1 MARGFQR
8 NRHPSSASV
17 ASLRALSEQSDQQRH
32 DAGALPRRGALARNS
47 RRPNHRGVHGLKAR
61 GGFEVDLEW
70 DHSQLG
76 HAIVRSTRGGNCRL
90 RTAAP
95 VKVSGSMAHAAAG
108 TNPNVFYHIVDAG
121 KPQVADAK
129 ALVDRKVTATTTIDF
144 GTVPGGIYEIVPVS
158 R

>member
-1 MARGFQR
+1 PPFQIDG
-8 NRHPSSASV
+8 NFGYTAGV
-17 ASLRALSEQSDQQRH
+17 AEMLVQSH
-32 DAGALPRRGALARNS
+32 AGVLQLLPALPSAWAKGK
-47 RRPNHRGVHGLKAR
+47 VTGLKAR
-61 GGFEVDLEW
+61 GGYEVDLEW
-70 DHSQLG
+70 DHSQLV
-76 HAIVRSTRGGNCRL
+76 HAIVRSTLGGNCRL

-108 TNPNVFYHIVDAG
+108 TNPNAFYHIVDAG